1 MPNKVIDRVDKQ
13 IQKYFNA
20 QQGRVVKFLL
30 ESLFDDPS
38 AHIEITE
45 DGIIYKPIEDNPELW
60 RVIKMDQGILRVA
73 LEIAM
78 STAYPEGTK
87 DIDRALKL
95 LDKASADAAEK
106 LDEVKKDREEQGP
119 LRMLQ
124 LHKNTCKMKPNC
136 NKVENNTKTIAC
148 KPWINGIEAETVQRI
163 GQAVIG
169 RLKVFGPMYY
179 SSRRIKTLVARPGY
193 IPKRATFTRTVS
205 GGITTITKEQYV
217 LIEESIQQPLIKDLL
232 REVGVKNEHIE
243 KLHRG
248 YDKVKELQKVRQIKI
263 DEGRF
268 LPRPKTFKTEG
279 QVERDRILKHAKLS
293 YPDMRIDRLERMEKN
308 AASIFSNPETS
319 EKKARQDLK
328 DAVKDRY
335 GKWKFWRAQRIA
347 SVEHD
352 NAYEAAKMNYV
363 KLARSKRPE
372 VTIAKY
378 WKTRNDDRVDQVCI
392 NNQAAGWILFDQL
405 FPSGHSRPLAHP
417 KCRCSTI
424 YKERP
429 IEDPQ
434 EPKVPPVI
442 PQQSEAQLE
451 AHKKVTEAIAAEKVA
466 KLELQ
471 SAKLAERKAQKT
483 AKELQRPSLTGEER
497 KQLARK
503 LAESAGK
510 ANETTARSDAAAKRA
525 ADATAKARDAM
536 ITAEAARREKKV
548 AAQAHETSKA
558 IQVTKQQEARI
569 EKARLVRDVRV
580 AKQQEEKS
588 IRRVKQQGELVQA
601 AKREQQKK
609 EQLATRAT
617 IERRSL
623 ARKENETERIKQRQ
637 VIKTKRQLEKKASER
652 AKQARESVQKSIQ
665 KQREKKLLE
674 TKIRLKKT
682 STVKDRL
689 AATAQKVDRTKQAQ
703 IVKAKKRLAEQAGE
717 TEKRAREAVRDARNK
732 QRKKGKPVSKTTT
745 AKDDLVRKTNET
757 EALKQKQIIE
767 SRKRL
772 AKQARET
779 AKREKES
786 LKKARL
792 LRKEGFAAHRKEE
805 ERLRKQIADAAK
817 VERDIAAKVR
827 AAERQ
832 ARLAST
838 SAKET
843 EAAHIKRQWTEA
855 TRREK
860 ESEARA
866 HLSSR
871 VDERTKREG
880 LTPRANEDAER
891 ARIKREEKESVAIA
905 KTEATKREKTA
916 SVRIRIS
923 EREAAAQIRRTAA
936 EAKRTKKRAIKGF
949 GSVTRAS
956 ERAKAKAAKVEE
968 KIALRALKKAEKDA
982 ARARIVAEKARVAVE
997 KRMVA
1002 ERKRIGKQ
1010 GGVTSRQLQPGVTSP
1025 SVLASTFST
1034 TNRRSKGSCA
1044 TSCTTSRAFNCAG
1057 KKTARQTVW

>member
-95 LDKASADAAEK
+95 LDKASADAAKGLAAEK

-119 LRMLQ
+119 LRIAAAQKHLQ
-124 LHKNTCKMKPNC
+124 DEAQLQQGGEQYKNNRLQTM
-136 NKVENNTKTIAC
+136 
-148 KPWINGIEAETVQRI
+148 INGIEAETVQRI

-363 KLARSKRPE
+363 KLARSKKPE

-417 KCRCSTI
+417 KCRCYAV

-451 AHKKVTEAIAAEKVA
+451 AHKKVTEAIAAEKAA

-497 KQLARK
+497 KQLARR

-536 ITAEAARREKKV
+536 ITAEAARREKKI
-548 AAQAHETSKA
+548 AAQAHESSKA

-601 AKREQQKK
+601 AKREQERK

-703 IVKAKKRLAEQAGE
+703 IVKAKKRLAE
-717 TEKRAREAVRDARNK
+717 
-732 QRKKGKPVSKTTT
+732 
-745 AKDDLVRKTNET
+745 
-757 EALKQKQIIE
+757 
-767 SRKRL
+767 
-772 AKQARET
+772 
-779 AKREKES
+779 
-786 LKKARL
+786 
-792 LRKEGFAAHRKEE
+792 
-805 ERLRKQIADAAK
+805 
-817 VERDIAAKVR
+817 
-827 AAERQ
+827 
-832 ARLAST
+832 
-838 SAKET
+838 
-843 EAAHIKRQWTEA
+843 
-855 TRREK
+855 
-860 ESEARA
+860 
-866 HLSSR
+866 
-871 VDERTKREG
+871 
-880 LTPRANEDAER
+880 
-891 ARIKREEKESVAIA
+891 
-905 KTEATKREKTA
+905 
-916 SVRIRIS
+916 
-923 EREAAAQIRRTAA
+923 
-936 EAKRTKKRAIKGF
+936 
-949 GSVTRAS
+949 
-956 ERAKAKAAKVEE
+956 
-968 KIALRALKKAEKDA
+968 
-982 ARARIVAEKARVAVE
+982 
-997 KRMVA
+997 
-1002 ERKRIGKQ
+1002 
-1010 GGVTSRQLQPGVTSP
+1010 
-1025 SVLASTFST
+1025 
-1034 TNRRSKGSCA
+1034 RS
-1044 TSCTTSRAFNCAG
+1044 
-1057 KKTARQTVW
+1057 